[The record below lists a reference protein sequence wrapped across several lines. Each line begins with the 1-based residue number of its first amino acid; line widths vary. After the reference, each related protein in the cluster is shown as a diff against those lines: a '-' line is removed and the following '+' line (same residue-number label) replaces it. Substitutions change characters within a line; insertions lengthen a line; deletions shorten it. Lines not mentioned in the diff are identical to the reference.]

1 VRSQQQH
8 CLVCGKAGHQARFC
22 KSSRSG
28 QSSINRESPKDN
40 ARPGQ

>member
-8 CLVCGKAGHQARFC
+8 CLLCGKAGHQARFC

-28 QSSINRESPKDN
+28 QSNIKRESLKGN